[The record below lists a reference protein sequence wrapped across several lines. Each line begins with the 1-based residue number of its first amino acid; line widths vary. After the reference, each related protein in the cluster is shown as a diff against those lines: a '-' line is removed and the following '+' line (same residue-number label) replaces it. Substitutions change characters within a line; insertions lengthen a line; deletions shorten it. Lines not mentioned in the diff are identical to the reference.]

1 MSAPKVPVFSGR
13 VRAELA
19 NCIERCY
26 SHSEIS
32 VLYTRFDI
40 DETDGGNKLQR
51 STTLIRALH
60 ETVEGDGVG
69 VLDLIRSV
77 VEDRFGGDVLD
88 RNGNPNPNLRPL
100 IAALR
105 VDGYELLD
113 GRLVAAGA
121 GSIPMT
127 AEVSLLESRLRERQL
142 AVAARHYR
150 QAVDSFTDGRLEASN
165 GQLRSCL
172 ENVLIELGARH
183 GRRPS
188 DPKGA
193 AELLRTAGLL
203 DGDET
208 KLLQGLIGV
217 SNERGAHHGTTTEEE
232 ATFRLHTT
240 TAVLRYL
247 LARVRDPA

>member
-60 ETVEGDGVG
+60 ETVEGDGVR

-172 ENVLIELGARH
+172 KNVLIELGARH
-183 GRRPS
+183 GRRTS

-247 LARVRDPA
+247 LARVRYPA

>member
-1 MSAPKVPVFSGR
+1 MSTPKVPVFSGR

-40 DETDGGNKLQR
+40 DEIDGGNKLQR

-60 ETVEGDGVG
+60 ETVEGDGVR

-183 GRRPS
+183 GRRTS